1 MARNKVEM
9 PTDEALT
16 KAERALSALA
26 AKKPETA
33 TDRIWERLGDVITAA
48 RKNGHSWD
56 DIAAALA
63 ASGINVSASTLRS
76 AAPKT
81 GKPRKARAKQTGA
94 SKAPQSADGNSQPE
108 GGKSANFSSFNPAPK
123 KEELL

>member
-9 PTDEALT
+9 PTDEALA

-26 AKKPETA
+26 TKKPETA

-81 GKPRKARAKQTGA
+81 GKPRKARTKQTGA
-94 SKAPQSADGNSQPE
+94 ASAPQSSGGTSQPE
-108 GGKSANFSSFNPAPK
+108 GGKSANFSFNPTPN

>member
-9 PTDEALT
+9 PTDDALANA
-16 KAERALSALA
+16 KRALSALA

-33 TDRIWERLGDVITAA
+33 TDRIWGRLGDVITAA
-48 RKNGHSWD
+48 RKSGHSWD

-63 ASGINVSASTLRS
+63 SSGITVSASTLRS
-76 AAPKT
+76 SAPKT
-81 GKPRKARAKQTGA
+81 GKPRRPRAKQSSVGSEQQA
-94 SKAPQSADGNSQPE
+94 VAESSQNDGGTP
-108 GGKSANFSSFNPAPK
+108 AFNPSPN

>member
-9 PTDEALT
+9 PTDDALES
-16 KAERALSALA
+16 AERALSALA

-33 TDRIWERLGDVITAA
+33 TDRIWLRLGDVITAA

-56 DIAAALA
+56 DISAALA
-63 ASGINVSASTLRS
+63 ASGITVSASTLRS
-76 AAPKT
+76 SAPKI
-81 GKPRKARAKQTGA
+81 GRPRKVRTKQNITA
-94 SKAPQSADGNSQPE
+94 STSKDEAESSQTE
-108 GGKSANFSSFNPAPK
+108 GGKSANFSFNPTPN

>member
-9 PTDEALT
+9 PTDEALA

-56 DIAAALA
+56 DIAAALG

-81 GKPRKARAKQTGA
+81 GKPRKVRAKPTGA
-94 SKAPQSADGNSQPE
+94 ASTPQSSGGPSQPE
-108 GGKSANFSSFNPAPK
+108 GDKPANFSFNPTPK
-123 KEELL
+123 KEDLL

>member
-9 PTDEALT
+9 PTDEALA

-26 AKKPETA
+26 TKKPETA

-81 GKPRKARAKQTGA
+81 GKPRKARTKQTGA
-94 SKAPQSADGNSQPE
+94 ANAPQSSGGDSQPE
-108 GGKSANFSSFNPAPK
+108 GGKLGNFSFNPTPN